1 MRINTDW
8 KKNFVEGF
16 CEVYLP
22 LVRDFGTIDAELRIW
37 ENNVFKLTNDM
48 SDVELEEEYGSVA
61 KLLKKMDHKIFP
73 MLFQCLRIM
82 ATVPVTSCECERSI
96 SSLRRLKTYMRS
108 TMQQERFSSLALLSI
123 HRDFNHDIESIITKF
138 AMKRPRKMALVNI
151 LASDEN
157 QI

>member
-1 MRINTDW
+1 M
-8 KKNFVEGF
+8 V
-16 CEVYLP
+16 
-22 LVRDFGTIDAELRIW
+22 
-37 ENNVFKLTNDM
+37 
-48 SDVELEEEYGSVA
+48 
-61 KLLKKMDHKIFP
+61 
-73 MLFQCLRIM
+73 
-82 ATVPVTSCECERSI
+82 TVPVTSGECERSF